1 MRVRRV
7 AGAFVF
13 ATLRAMRN
21 DMNVVAGGRGIRMR
35 CAFGSMPGL
44 GALLLGACTWCGA
57 AAADDGSFTGGRLTF
72 QPSGGGEG
80 DAKPAARVVPEY
92 ASAESKW
99 WTIGTGVAYDFDGS
113 TDVPLRG
120 AFSYFLGDGIELSAE
135 VAGWYFAQ
143 KGDDAAGLS
152 GSVIF
157 RWHFVRRD
165 PWTVYLDTGIG
176 LMGATDDVPADGT
189 SFNFM
194 PQAGAGVTRRLND
207 DGLRLQAGLR
217 WHHISNARITGDDD
231 NPDRDAPMLYVGLIF
246 PF

>member
-1 MRVRRV
+1 MREDTIGRTRRACSRGAWA
-7 AGAFVF
+7 AGLIA
-13 ATLRAMRN
+13 
-21 DMNVVAGGRGIRMR
+21 
-35 CAFGSMPGL
+35 CAFCG
-44 GALLLGACTWCGA
+44 GAN
-57 AAADDGSFTGGRLTF
+57 ADSDTAFKGGQLSF
-72 QPSGGGEG
+72 QPPASALAG
-80 DAKPAARVVPEY
+80 DEPADVETRPRAVAEY

-99 WTIGTGVAYDFDGS
+99 WTLGTGVAYDFDGS

-143 KGDDAAGLS
+143 EGDDAVGLS

-176 LMGATDDVPADGT
+176 LMGASDDVPAGGT

-194 PQAGAGVTRRLND
+194 PQAGAGFTRRLND

-217 WHHISNARITGDDD
+217 WHHISNARVTGDDD
-231 NPDRDAPMLYVGLIF
+231 NPDRDAPMVYVGLIF